1 MKVKTKIIDVN
12 IMQNEIW
19 KDIKGY
25 ESLYQVS
32 NFGRIKNL
40 LTNRILK
47 GFYNKKGYLSVKL
60 YYKEKTKTFF
70 IHRLVALNFISNPNN
85 KEQVNHINGIK
96 DDNKLENLEWS
107 TNVENMNHRYT
118 SLGNEKYSLYYNKS
132 INKWE
137 SYINFKGKKIHLGKY
152 RNKIDALNI
161 FEKTYIKLHN
171 KKPW

>member
-1 MKVKTKIIDVN
+1 
-12 IMQNEIW
+12 MQNEIW

-96 DDNKLENLEWS
+96 DNNKLENLEWC

-118 SLGNEKYSLYYNKS
+118 SLGKKKYSLYFNKERGL
-132 INKWE
+132 WE
-137 SYINFKGKKIHLGKY
+137 SYIHYKGTKINLGRHKD
-152 RNKIDALNI
+152 KDTALKI
-161 FEKTYIKLHN
+161 FEEKYVELYN